1 MLGRKTPQSEG
12 AGRAGQRRRKAI
24 GLAALALAAT
34 LATGASAQTCSPLG
48 TVLNVSPFAPTFV
61 QNLNPGYAAG
71 IAASTAISS
80 TINSMNTAFLT
91 QSSAFVGGPTSNE
104 PNQEAGGIWVR
115 GVGGNLTTKN
125 RAGVSTAAQANGG
138 GGTGVGVCN
147 STFYQTYG
155 GYQFGF
161 DLGRFNVSGVN
172 VTVGL
177 TAGYI
182 GADGQL
188 NGGNLAGGSFNTSTQ
203 APFAGAYA
211 AATYG
216 NFFGDVMIRWNY
228 YSTVLNS
235 PSINLFNQKVDSRGL
250 TFAASGGYR
259 WVVPNTNWFLEPSAG
274 VIYTYASTQPIN
286 IANPVPA
293 DNFYNGGNFMGTT
306 RLSVFDSTIGRLGL
320 RVGTSMEYGDLRL
333 QPFAAASIWREF
345 GPNQTASYQS
355 CPGCFFIGNGG
366 AGFFP
371 ALLSSSI
378 SNQTIGTFGQY
389 SLGTSAQLAS
399 MPGWLAFVR
408 VDYRNGDRMEGI
420 SGTGG
425 VRYQIASLGAD
436 GVLVTKGPA
445 PRVTPAHDWTGFY
458 LGGFGGG
465 AYGYTQSSY
474 PGTYFYS
481 QPQLAGISFGGT
493 GGYNH
498 QFGNYVFGVEAD
510 GGWLNAQ
517 GNAPCAPLAAGTPLF
532 QMNCGGRVDWFATLA
547 GRAGYASGQFL
558 YFAKFGA
565 AFVENQFSATCNLG
579 IQNGSANTAG
589 NQNCTNPAN
598 VFSNGYAARD
608 TRIGW
613 TAGLGAEFALTQHW
627 SAKGEIDYMEF
638 GSRTN
643 SASDRITII
652 NGNTGYAM
660 AKIGVNYNFGRY

>member
-1 MLGRKTPQSEG
+1 MFAKKLCNFTPGRVHSDGGRTRKILG
-12 AGRAGQRRRKAI
+12 
-24 GLAALALAAT
+24 AASFALAAT
-34 LATGASAQTCSPLG
+34 AATSASAQNCTPLG
-48 TVLNVSPFAPTFV
+48 ATIVAPGVGPIFAP
-61 QNLNPGYAAG
+61 NLNPGYAAG
-71 IAASTAISS
+71 IAASTAIAS

-91 QSSAFVGGPTSNE
+91 QSSAFVGGPSSNA
-104 PNQEAGGIWVR
+104 PNQEAGGVWVR

-125 RAGVSTAAQANGG
+125 QASVGTAVNVNGG
-138 GGTGVGVCN
+138 GGGGLAVCN

-188 NGGNLAGGSFNTSTQ
+188 NGGNLSGGSFNTSTQ
-203 APFAGAYA
+203 APFLGAYA

-216 NFFGDVMIRWNY
+216 DFFADALIRWNY
-228 YSTVLNS
+228 YSTTLNS
-235 PSINLFNQKVDSRGL
+235 PSINLYNQKVDTRGL
-250 TFAASGGYR
+250 TFAVAGGYR
-259 WVVPNTNWFLEPSAG
+259 WTVPNTNWFLEPSAG
-274 VIYTYASTQPIN
+274 LIYTYASTEPID
-286 IANPVPA
+286 IANPVPTGGGFA
-293 DNFYNGGNFMGTT
+293 GGNFMGTT

-320 RVGTSMEYGDLRL
+320 RVGTSVEYGDLRL

-355 CPGCFFIGNGG
+355 CTFCFFAGG
-366 AGFFP
+366 SP

-389 SLGTSAQLAS
+389 SLGTAAQLAS

-425 VRYQIASLGAD
+425 VRYQIAALGSE

-445 PRVTPAHDWTGFY
+445 PQAPLAHDWTGFY
-458 LGGFGGG
+458 VGVSGGG
-465 AYGYTQSSY
+465 AYGNTQLSF
-474 PGTYFYS
+474 PVTGTNS
-481 QPQLAGISFGGT
+481 NPQLAGIMFGGQ

-498 QFGNYVFGVEAD
+498 QFGHWVVGAEGE
-510 GGWLNAQ
+510 GGWLNAR
-517 GNAPCAPLAAGTPLF
+517 GSAPCAALFADPAGGPSPLF
-532 QMNCGGRVDWFATLA
+532 QMNCQGRVDWYATLA

-558 YFAKFGA
+558 YYAKAGA
-565 AFVENQFSATCNLG
+565 AFIESNFSATCNLG
-579 IQNGSANTAG
+579 VQNVSAGTANG
-589 NQNCTNPAN
+589 QRCFNPAAQL
-598 VFSNGYAARD
+598 SNGFSIGD

-613 TAGLGAEFALTQHW
+613 TAGLGAEFAINANW

-638 GSRTN
+638 GSSAL
-643 SASDRITII
+643 SASDGTRL
-652 NGNTGYAM
+652 NGNAGFAL
-660 AKIGVNYNFGRY
+660 AKVGLNYNFGH